1 MNSVLPYIFIEDVC
15 SKTTDKF
22 AYVIKLK
29 TFHHSLVVFVPF
41 AVLIPENQG
50 MLADLPFPLTYLTVF
65 SSFLAEFGKLEVKFV
80 NVD

>member
-1 MNSVLPYIFIEDVC
+1 MSYLIHFIEDVY
-15 SKTTDKF
+15 STTPDKF
-22 AYVIKLK
+22 AYEIKLK

-41 AVLIPENQG
+41 AMLIAENQR
-50 MLADLPFPLTYLTVF
+50 MLADLLVPLTYLTVF